1 MSRYFVSIL
10 AYVAA
15 PLLAATCPGCM
26 LVGYGIG
33 SAIDACASIDPP
45 AEASATDLAS
55 IEVGDTV
62 DISSIDGTRADPR
75 SPGHAPADTAADT
88 VAYTKPRAEQALSAR
103 DSLPYPLR
111 GDPLHLI
118 PEGSMLSM
126 RAGDRLLKYDE
137 INLWSPGVRLY
148 GRTMF
153 ASPDTA
159 YVPKVDIE
167 ASNTYRGSNLKPG
180 AATTGYF
187 TGALI
192 DAIIIIASVASR

>member
-33 SAIDACASIDPP
+33 SAIDASASIDPP
-45 AEASATDLAS
+45 AEAAATDLAS

-62 DISSIDGTRADPR
+62 DISSIDGTRADQG
-75 SPGHAPADTAADT
+75 SPGHASADT

-137 INLWSPGVRLY
+137 INLWSPGVRVY

-167 ASNTYRGSNLKPG
+167 ASNTYRGYNLKPG

-187 TGALI
+187 IGALI